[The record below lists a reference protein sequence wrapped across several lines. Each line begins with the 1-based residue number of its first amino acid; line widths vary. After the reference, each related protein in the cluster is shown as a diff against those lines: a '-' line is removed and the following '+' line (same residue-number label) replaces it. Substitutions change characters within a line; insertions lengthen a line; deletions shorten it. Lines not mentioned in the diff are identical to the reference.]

1 MAKFC
6 KIICIKEKRF
16 SPPLAICKK
25 NIVLYI
31 YFLLQELKV
40 ISDLLTAKYGKI
52 YADACRNENVNTISE
67 KLKHKM
73 SVQSPPKI
81 LVEKYLIEIAKNYN
95 VEYTPDEQVMREE
108 EGM

>member
-1 MAKFC
+1 MAKLC

-16 SPPLAICKK
+16 SPPLAIWQKK
-25 NIVLYI
+25 NCTI